1 MSIPGLHPRT
11 TINASGSEVMVRL
24 EGVSR
29 VYGRGEV
36 AVRALD
42 GIDLEIP
49 RGQFVALLG
58 PSGSGKTTLLNL
70 IGGIDTATGG
80 HLRVDG
86 VNLVGL
92 DRSGRTDFRRDH
104 IGFVFQFFNLIP
116 TLTAVENVE
125 LIAALTGGRTEEA
138 ARALE
143 AVGLAGELD
152 RFPSQLSG
160 GQQQRVAI
168 ARALAKDAPVLLC
181 DEPTGALDRHTGAQV
196 LELLERVNRDRDRTV
211 IMVTHDPEAA
221 RVADRVIHLVDGHIH
236 SDTANRAEAPVDPDE
251 EARPHPGGAAGG
263 SGEPGV
269 GEGTQR

>member
-1 MSIPGLHPRT
+1 MSIPGLHPRVAT
-11 TINASGSEVMVRL
+11 AFRPTDVMVHL

-29 VYGRGEV
+29 VYGQGEV

-42 GIDLEIP
+42 GVDLEIP

-80 HLRVDG
+80 RLTVDG
-86 VNLVGL
+86 VDLIGL
-92 DRSGRTDFRRDH
+92 DRTGRTEFRRDH

-125 LIAALTGGRTEEA
+125 LIAALTGGHTDEA
-138 ARALE
+138 AQALE

-168 ARALAKDAPVLLC
+168 ARALAKDAPILLC

-196 LELLERVNRDRDRTV
+196 LDLLERVNRERGRTV

-221 RVADRVIHLVDGHIH
+221 RVADRIIHLVDGHIH
-236 SDTANRAEAPVDPDE
+236 SDAANDGKISADPALD
-251 EARPHPGGAAGG
+251 PGGK
-263 SGEPGV
+263 
-269 GEGTQR
+269 EGPRR

>member
-1 MSIPGLHPRT
+1 MSIPGLHPRAVPAAPST
-11 TINASGSEVMVRL
+11 HMMVRL
-24 EGVSR
+24 EDVSR
-29 VYGRGEV
+29 VYGHGEV

-42 GIDLEIP
+42 RVNLEIP

-80 HLRVDG
+80 RLTVDG
-86 VNLVGL
+86 VDLVGL
-92 DRSGRTDFRRDH
+92 DRTARTAFRRDH

-125 LIAALTGGRTEEA
+125 LIAALTGGHTDEA
-138 ARALE
+138 AQALR
-143 AVGLAGELD
+143 AVGLGDELD

-196 LELLERVNRDRDRTV
+196 LELLDRVNRERGRTV

-236 SDTANRAEAPVDPDE
+236 SDAANDDRL
-251 EARPHPGGAAGG
+251 PGSANESVTGSAAAGEGEEG
-263 SGEPGV
+263 SP
-269 GEGTQR
+269 R